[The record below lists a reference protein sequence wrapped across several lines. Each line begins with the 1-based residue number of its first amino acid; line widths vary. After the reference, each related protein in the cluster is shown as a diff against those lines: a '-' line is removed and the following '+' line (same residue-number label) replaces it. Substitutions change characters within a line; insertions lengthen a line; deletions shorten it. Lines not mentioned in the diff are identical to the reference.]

1 MSAFSALRSATR
13 AGPARLV
20 SGMRVSL
27 ASSIAGRAY
36 RIGALNVAR
45 TAGTRAFSVTAGR
58 FGSGTSEFSFSRV
71 FTTFEYESGLLTD
84 GSFPVADISL
94 SQKLQEELKYEQEAV
109 VEAAA
114 ASESTPEF
122 LKAFLEQ
129 GVWSVSDANI
139 VTRPG
144 F

>member
-1 MSAFSALRSATR
+1 
-13 AGPARLV
+13 
-20 SGMRVSL
+20 
-27 ASSIAGRAY
+27 
-36 RIGALNVAR
+36 VAR

-71 FTTFEYESGLLTD
+71 FTTFKYESGLLTD